1 LPFETEAL
9 RDIGAAHPAIMLAR
23 ATAET
28 ADPRRSVFIMPYPL
42 RLAF

>member
-9 RDIGAAHPAIMLAR
+9 RDIGEAHPPIRLAR
-23 ATAET
+23 AMAET
-28 ADPRRSVFIMPYPL
+28 AVPKRSVFIVPYPL